1 MDMAQL
7 SNTLLQIFYI
17 MIGLYMGL
25 TMVFTI
31 KDKNHKTRIGTALF
45 WGILSAVFMF
55 GDYIPSQIVGALV
68 IVIAVLSATKQINIG
83 TLKQLDETFATL
95 KAEKLG
101 LKIFIP
107 SLSIAIIAMLIA
119 SFTDFSG
126 TVAIGISSTLT
137 LVLTFVITKAK
148 PKEFLED
155 SNRMYQSMGSFVIL
169 PQLLAS
175 LGVLFTAAGVGDKI
189 SAIISG
195 VIPTGNVLVGVIAY
209 CVGMAVF
216 TAIMGNAFAAFSVIT
231 VGVGLPFVFAQGGD
245 PVVCSVLALTAGYC
259 GTLLTPM
266 AANFNILPAALLEL
280 KDKNAVIKAQ
290 APIAIILLVTHIQ
303 EDGQAAYFSN
313 LPVKAMVKHMND
325 NNIPATLSNTA
336 GTFVCNHVM
345 YGILYMIDKKYP
357 NIKGGFIHIPYMTSQ
372 VMDKKNTP
380 FMSLDE
386 IVIGLE
392 LALEAC
398 TLYNEDIKTIGGE
411 IC

>member
-1 MDMAQL
+1 MNMEQL

-17 MIGLYMGL
+17 MLGLYMGI
-25 TMVFTI
+25 TMVFTL
-31 KDKNHKTRIGTALF
+31 KDENHKTRIGTALF
-45 WGILSAVFMF
+45 WGILSVTFIF
-55 GDYIPSQIVGALV
+55 GDYIPSQIVGAFV
-68 IVIAVLSATKQINIG
+68 IVIAILSATKQINIG

-107 SLSIAIIAMLIA
+107 SLSIAAIAMLIA
-119 SFTDFSG
+119 SFTTLPG
-126 TVAIGISSTLT
+126 TVAIGISSTVT
-137 LVLTFVITKAK
+137 LILTFIITKAK
-148 PKEFLED
+148 PKELLED

-189 SAIISG
+189 SDIISG
-195 VIPTGNVLVGVIAY
+195 VIPTGNILVGVIAY

-266 AANFNILPAALLEL
+266 AANFNVLPAAILEL

-290 APIAIILLVTHIQ
+290 VPIAIILLV
-303 EDGQAAYFSN
+303 
-313 LPVKAMVKHMND
+313 
-325 NNIPATLSNTA
+325 
-336 GTFVCNHVM
+336 
-345 YGILYMIDKKYP
+345 
-357 NIKGGFIHIPYMTSQ
+357 IHILLMY
-372 VMDKKNTP
+372 
-380 FMSLDE
+380 
-386 IVIGLE
+386 
-392 LALEAC
+392 
-398 TLYNEDIKTIGGE
+398 TLGF
-411 IC
+411 

>member
-1 MDMAQL
+1 MNIAQL
-7 SNTLLQIFYI
+7 SNTLLKIFYI

-31 KDKNHKTRIGTALF
+31 KDKNHKTRIGTSLF
-45 WGILSAVFMF
+45 WGILSVVFMF
-55 GDYIPSQIVGALV
+55 GDYIPSQIVGAFV
-68 IVIAVLSATKQINIG
+68 IVIAVLSATKQINVG
-83 TLKQLDETFATL
+83 TLKQLDETFVML

-119 SFTDFSG
+119 SFTGFSG

-189 SAIISG
+189 SSMISG
-195 VIPTGNVLVGVIAY
+195 VIPTGNVLLGVIAY

-231 VGVGLPFVFAQGGD
+231 VGVGLPFVFAQGGN
-245 PVVCSVLALTAGYC
+245 PVVCSTLALTAGYC

-266 AANFNILPAALLEL
+266 AANFNMLPTALLEL

-290 APIAIILLVTHIQ
+290 APIAIILLV
-303 EDGQAAYFSN
+303 
-313 LPVKAMVKHMND
+313 
-325 NNIPATLSNTA
+325 
-336 GTFVCNHVM
+336 
-345 YGILYMIDKKYP
+345 
-357 NIKGGFIHIPYMTSQ
+357 IHIFLMY
-372 VMDKKNTP
+372 
-380 FMSLDE
+380 
-386 IVIGLE
+386 
-392 LALEAC
+392 
-398 TLYNEDIKTIGGE
+398 TLGF
-411 IC
+411 

>member
-68 IVIAVLSATKQINIG
+68 IVIAVHSATKQINIG

-137 LVLTFVITKAK
+137 LVLTFVITKSK

-290 APIAIILLVTHIQ
+290 APIAIILLV
-303 EDGQAAYFSN
+303 
-313 LPVKAMVKHMND
+313 
-325 NNIPATLSNTA
+325 
-336 GTFVCNHVM
+336 
-345 YGILYMIDKKYP
+345 
-357 NIKGGFIHIPYMTSQ
+357 IHIFLMY
-372 VMDKKNTP
+372 
-380 FMSLDE
+380 
-386 IVIGLE
+386 
-392 LALEAC
+392 
-398 TLYNEDIKTIGGE
+398 TLGF
-411 IC
+411 

>member
-7 SNTLLQIFYI
+7 SSTLLQVFYV
-17 MIGLYMGL
+17 MVGLYMGI
-25 TMVFTI
+25 TMVFTL
-31 KDKNHKTRIGTALF
+31 KDKNHKTRIGTAMF

-55 GDYIPSQIVGALV
+55 GDFIPSKIVGIFV
-68 IVIAVLSATKQINIG
+68 IIIAILSATKQINIG
-83 TLKQLDETFATL
+83 TLKQLDETFANL

-107 SLSIAIIAMLIA
+107 SLSIAVIAMLIA
-119 SFTDFSG
+119 SFTTLPG
-126 TVAIGISSTLT
+126 TVAIGISSTIT
-137 LVLTFVITKAK
+137 LILTFVITKAK
-148 PKEFLED
+148 PKELLEDSNRMVIAMLIASFTTLPGTVAIGISSTITLILTFVITKAKPKELLED

-195 VIPTGNVLVGVIAY
+195 AIPT

-266 AANFNILPAALLEL
+266 AANFNVLPAALLEL

-290 APIAIILLVTHIQ
+290 APIAIILLVVHIFLM
-303 EDGQAAYFSN
+303 Y
-313 LPVKAMVKHMND
+313 
-325 NNIPATLSNTA
+325 TL
-336 GTFVCNHVM
+336 
-345 YGILYMIDKKYP
+345 
-357 NIKGGFIHIPYMTSQ
+357 GF
-372 VMDKKNTP
+372 
-380 FMSLDE
+380 
-386 IVIGLE
+386 
-392 LALEAC
+392 
-398 TLYNEDIKTIGGE
+398 
-411 IC
+411 

>member
-55 GDYIPSQIVGALV
+55 GDYIPSQIVGAFV

-290 APIAIILLVTHIQ
+290 APIAIILLVTHIFLM
-303 EDGQAAYFSN
+303 Y
-313 LPVKAMVKHMND
+313 
-325 NNIPATLSNTA
+325 TL
-336 GTFVCNHVM
+336 
-345 YGILYMIDKKYP
+345 
-357 NIKGGFIHIPYMTSQ
+357 GF
-372 VMDKKNTP
+372 
-380 FMSLDE
+380 
-386 IVIGLE
+386 
-392 LALEAC
+392 
-398 TLYNEDIKTIGGE
+398 
-411 IC
+411 

>member
-1 MDMAQL
+1 MAQL

-55 GDYIPSQIVGALV
+55 GDYIPSQIVWALV

-290 APIAIILLVTHIQ
+290 APIAIILLVTHIFLM
-303 EDGQAAYFSN
+303 Y
-313 LPVKAMVKHMND
+313 
-325 NNIPATLSNTA
+325 TL
-336 GTFVCNHVM
+336 
-345 YGILYMIDKKYP
+345 
-357 NIKGGFIHIPYMTSQ
+357 GF
-372 VMDKKNTP
+372 
-380 FMSLDE
+380 
-386 IVIGLE
+386 
-392 LALEAC
+392 
-398 TLYNEDIKTIGGE
+398 
-411 IC
+411 

>member
-25 TMVFTI
+25 TMVFTL

-209 CVGMAVF
+209 CVGIAVF

-290 APIAIILLVTHIQ
+290 APIAIILLVTHIFLM
-303 EDGQAAYFSN
+303 Y
-313 LPVKAMVKHMND
+313 
-325 NNIPATLSNTA
+325 TL
-336 GTFVCNHVM
+336 
-345 YGILYMIDKKYP
+345 
-357 NIKGGFIHIPYMTSQ
+357 GF
-372 VMDKKNTP
+372 
-380 FMSLDE
+380 
-386 IVIGLE
+386 
-392 LALEAC
+392 
-398 TLYNEDIKTIGGE
+398 
-411 IC
+411 

>member
-7 SNTLLQIFYI
+7 SNTLLQIFY
-17 MIGLYMGL
+17 MMLGLYMGI
-25 TMVFTI
+25 TMVFTL
-31 KDKNHKTRIGTALF
+31 KDENHKTRIGTALF
-45 WGILSAVFMF
+45 WGILSVVFMF
-55 GDYIPSQIVGALV
+55 GDYIPSQIVGVFV

-83 TLKQLDETFATL
+83 TLKQLDETFTTL

-119 SFTDFSG
+119 SFTSFPG
-126 TVAIGISSTLT
+126 TVAIGISSTIT
-137 LVLTFVITKAK
+137 LILTFIITKAK
-148 PKEFLED
+148 PKELLED

-209 CVGMAVF
+209 CVGMSVF

-266 AANFNILPAALLEL
+266 AANFNVLPAALLEL

-290 APIAIILLVTHIQ
+290 APIAIALLI
-303 EDGQAAYFSN
+303 
-313 LPVKAMVKHMND
+313 
-325 NNIPATLSNTA
+325 
-336 GTFVCNHVM
+336 
-345 YGILYMIDKKYP
+345 
-357 NIKGGFIHIPYMTSQ
+357 IHIFLMY
-372 VMDKKNTP
+372 
-380 FMSLDE
+380 
-386 IVIGLE
+386 
-392 LALEAC
+392 
-398 TLYNEDIKTIGGE
+398 TLGF
-411 IC
+411 

>member
-25 TMVFTI
+25 TMVFTL

-195 VIPTGNVLVGVIAY
+195 VIPTGNVLVGVLAY

-290 APIAIILLVTHIQ
+290 APIAIILLVTHIFLM
-303 EDGQAAYFSN
+303 Y
-313 LPVKAMVKHMND
+313 
-325 NNIPATLSNTA
+325 TL
-336 GTFVCNHVM
+336 
-345 YGILYMIDKKYP
+345 
-357 NIKGGFIHIPYMTSQ
+357 GF
-372 VMDKKNTP
+372 
-380 FMSLDE
+380 
-386 IVIGLE
+386 
-392 LALEAC
+392 
-398 TLYNEDIKTIGGE
+398 
-411 IC
+411 

>member
-68 IVIAVLSATKQINIG
+68 IVIAVLSATKQINMG

-209 CVGMAVF
+209 CVGMSVF

-290 APIAIILLVTHIQ
+290 APIAIILLV
-303 EDGQAAYFSN
+303 
-313 LPVKAMVKHMND
+313 
-325 NNIPATLSNTA
+325 
-336 GTFVCNHVM
+336 
-345 YGILYMIDKKYP
+345 
-357 NIKGGFIHIPYMTSQ
+357 IHIFLMY
-372 VMDKKNTP
+372 
-380 FMSLDE
+380 
-386 IVIGLE
+386 
-392 LALEAC
+392 
-398 TLYNEDIKTIGGE
+398 TLGF
-411 IC
+411 

>member
-1 MDMAQL
+1 MQ
-7 SNTLLQIFYI
+7 NNGYGTTFKYI
-17 MIGLYMGL
+17 ITNILYNDRLYMGL
-25 TMVFTI
+25 TMVFTL

-290 APIAIILLVTHIQ
+290 APIAIILLVTHIFLM
-303 EDGQAAYFSN
+303 Y
-313 LPVKAMVKHMND
+313 
-325 NNIPATLSNTA
+325 TL
-336 GTFVCNHVM
+336 
-345 YGILYMIDKKYP
+345 
-357 NIKGGFIHIPYMTSQ
+357 GF
-372 VMDKKNTP
+372 
-380 FMSLDE
+380 
-386 IVIGLE
+386 
-392 LALEAC
+392 
-398 TLYNEDIKTIGGE
+398 
-411 IC
+411 